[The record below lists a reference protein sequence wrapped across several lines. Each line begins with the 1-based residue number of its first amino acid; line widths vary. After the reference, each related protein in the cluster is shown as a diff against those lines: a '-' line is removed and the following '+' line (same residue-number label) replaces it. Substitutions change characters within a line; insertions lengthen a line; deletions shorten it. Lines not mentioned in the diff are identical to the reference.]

1 MGGWSMRALLDTYG
15 SMLVKSIGIH
25 MVYVLVSVAIGFVL
39 GLGLGILLSR
49 LPRRWSTV
57 LMPLLSIF
65 QTIPG
70 IVFIGLLYLALGMV
84 PATVIVALAVYA
96 TFPVLKN
103 TYTGLQQVDA
113 SYKEAAR
120 GCGMS
125 PFQVLWKVEL
135 PLAMPTIIAGLRMST
150 IYTVSWAVLASMIGL
165 GGLGDFIYQGVASNN
180 NVLIVAGAI
189 PAAIMAVVLG
199 TVIDRLQKRVVPRGL
214 RKEAGT

>member
-1 MGGWSMRALLDTYG
+1 MSGWKTFFSTYG
-15 SMLVKSIGIH
+15 ASLRQAILIH
-25 MVYVLVSVAIGFVL
+25 LGYVLVSVAVGFFL
-39 GLGLGILLSR
+39 GLMLGILLSR
-49 LPRRWSTV
+49 LPRRWSGMLLPV
-57 LMPLLSIF
+57 LSIF

-84 PATVIVALAVYA
+84 PGAVIIALAVYA

-103 TYTGLQQVDA
+103 TYTGLQQVES

-125 PFQVLWKVEL
+125 PVQVLWKVEL

-180 NVLIVAGAI
+180 NLLIIAGAI
-189 PAAIMAVVLG
+189 PAAVMAVVLG
-199 TVIDRLQKRVVPRGL
+199 AVVDRLQKRVVPRGL
-214 RKEAGT
+214 RKEAGR